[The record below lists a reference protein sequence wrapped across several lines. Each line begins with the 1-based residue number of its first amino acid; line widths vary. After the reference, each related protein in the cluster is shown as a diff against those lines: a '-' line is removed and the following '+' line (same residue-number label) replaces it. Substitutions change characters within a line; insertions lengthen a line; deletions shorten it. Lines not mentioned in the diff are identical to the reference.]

1 VDKKSTNIFYVN
13 IYNFLKMVR
22 VKNSALDEVKAWLF
36 PSIVGILGIIIWQ
49 DIKEIKSDIKSL
61 IAQSNID
68 KTRID
73 NLERIIYKKTVSN
86 TIEKKSKNSGSN
98 GLLVDL
104 YTCVLLENRK
114 KRISPESRE
123 DLLA

>member
-1 VDKKSTNIFYVN
+1 
-13 IYNFLKMVR
+13 MVR

-36 PSIVGILGIIIWQ
+36 PSIMGILGVIIWQ

-73 NLERIIYKKTVSN
+73 NLERLIYKKTVS
-86 TIEKKSKNSGSN
+86 TGLEKKSNNSGSN
-98 GLLVDL
+98 GLLVDD
-104 YTCVLLENRK
+104 YTCILLDNRK
-114 KRISPESRE
+114 KRVLLDSRE
-123 DLLA
+123 DLLG

>member
-1 VDKKSTNIFYVN
+1 
-13 IYNFLKMVR
+13 MVR

-36 PSIVGILGIIIWQ
+36 PSIVGILGVIIWQ

-68 KTRID
+68 NTRID

>member
-1 VDKKSTNIFYVN
+1 
-13 IYNFLKMVR
+13 MVR

-36 PSIVGILGIIIWQ
+36 PSIVGILGVIIWQ

-73 NLERIIYKKTVSN
+73 NLERVIYKKT
-86 TIEKKSKNSGSN
+86 TFTEFEKKSKDSGSN
-98 GLLVDL
+98 SLLVEL
-104 YTCVLLENRK
+104 YTCCLLENRK
-114 KRISPESRE
+114 KRVSPESRE
-123 DLLA
+123 DLLG